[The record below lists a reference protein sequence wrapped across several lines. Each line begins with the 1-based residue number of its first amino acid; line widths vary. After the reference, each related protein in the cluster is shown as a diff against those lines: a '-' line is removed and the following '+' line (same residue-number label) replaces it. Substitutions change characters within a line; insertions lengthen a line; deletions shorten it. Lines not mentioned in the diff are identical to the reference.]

1 MNMETFHLV
10 NYVWIGIAAVT
21 FLALQKV
28 TAPYGRHS
36 SNNWGP
42 TLPNKLGWIL
52 MEAPSLFT
60 FAILFRLGDVANNSP
75 AWIFF
80 AAWVIHYINRTFIFP
95 LRTRTKGKRMP
106 ILIPLTAIFF
116 NFVNGGL
123 NGYYLGFVRTYDASW
138 LTTPQM
144 IIGASLFVIGMAI
157 NIISDEKLL
166 HLRKPGE
173 TGYKIPKGWLFTYIS
188 CPNLAGEMLEWIGFA
203 VMTWSLP
210 GLTFAIWTIA
220 NLLPRALEHH
230 KFYQKQF
237 PDYPKQRKAVI
248 PYLL

>member
-1 MNMETFHLV
+1 MDMDTFHLV
-10 NYVWIGIAAVT
+10 NYAWIGIAAIT

-36 SNNWGP
+36 SKSWGP

-60 FAILFRLGDVANNSP
+60 FAILFRLGDVPHDSP
-75 AWIFF
+75 AWFF
-80 AAWVIHYINRTFIFP
+80 FIAWVVHYVNRTFIFP

-116 NFVNGGL
+116 NLVNGGL

-144 IIGASLFVIGMAI
+144 IIGGSLFVIGMAV

-166 HLRKPGE
+166 RLRKPGE
-173 TGYKIPKGWLFTYIS
+173 KGYKIPKGWLFKYIS
-188 CPNLAGEMLEWIGFA
+188 CPNLAGEMVEWIGFA

-210 GLTFAIWTIA
+210 GLTFALWTIA

-237 PDYPKQRKAVI
+237 PDYPKERKAVV
-248 PYLL
+248 PFVL

>member
-1 MNMETFHLV
+1 MDLETFHLV
-10 NYVWIGIAAVT
+10 NYAWIGIAAIT
-21 FLALQKV
+21 FIALQKV

-36 SNNWGP
+36 SDSWGP
-42 TLPNKLGWIL
+42 TIPNKLGWIL

-60 FAILFRLGDVANNSP
+60 FAILFRLGDVAHNSP

-80 AAWVIHYINRTFIFP
+80 AAWVIHYVNRTFIFP

-116 NFVNGGL
+116 NLVNGGL
-123 NGYYLGFVRTYDASW
+123 NGYYLGFVRDYDASW

-157 NIISDEKLL
+157 NIISDEKLMR
-166 HLRKPGE
+166 LRKPGE
-173 TGYKIPKGWLFTYIS
+173 TGYKIPQGWLFKYVS
-188 CPNLAGEMLEWIGFA
+188 CPNLMGEMVEWIGFA

-210 GLTFAIWTIA
+210 GLTFAVWTIA

-230 KFYQKQF
+230 KFYHQRF
-237 PDYPKQRKAVI
+237 PDYPKERKAVV
-248 PYLL
+248 PFVL

>member
-1 MNMETFHLV
+1 MDMETFHLV
-10 NYVWIGIAAVT
+10 NYAWIGIAAVT

-36 SNNWGP
+36 SNSWGP

-60 FAILFRLGDVANNSP
+60 FAILFRLGDVAHDSP
-75 AWIFF
+75 AWFFF

-116 NFVNGGL
+116 NLVNGGL

-144 IIGASLFVIGMAI
+144 IIGGSLFIIGMLV
-157 NIISDEKLL
+157 NIISDEKLMR
-166 HLRKPGE
+166 LRKPGE
-173 TGYKIPKGWLFTYIS
+173 TGYKIPQGWLFKYIS
-188 CPNLAGEMLEWIGFA
+188 CPNLAGEMVEWIGFA

-210 GLTFAIWTIA
+210 GLTFAVWTIA

-230 KFYQKQF
+230 KFYHKRF
-237 PDYPKQRKAVI
+237 ANYPKERKAVV
-248 PYLL
+248 PFVL

>member
-1 MNMETFHLV
+1 MDLETFHLV
-10 NYVWIGIAAVT
+10 NYAWIGIAAIT
-21 FLALQKV
+21 FIALQKV

-36 SNNWGP
+36 SDSWGP

-60 FAILFRLGDVANNSP
+60 FAILFRLGDVAHNSP

-80 AAWVIHYINRTFIFP
+80 AAWVIHYVNRTFIFP

-116 NFVNGGL
+116 NLVNGGL
-123 NGYYLGFVRTYDASW
+123 NGYYLGFVRDYDASW

-157 NIISDEKLL
+157 NFISDEKLMR
-166 HLRKPGE
+166 LRKPGE
-173 TGYKIPKGWLFTYIS
+173 TGYKIPQGWLFKYVS
-188 CPNLAGEMLEWIGFA
+188 CPNLMGEMVEWIGFA

-210 GLTFAIWTIA
+210 GLTFAVWTIA

-230 KFYQKQF
+230 KFYHQRF
-237 PDYPKQRKAVI
+237 PDYPKERKAVV
-248 PYLL
+248 PFVL